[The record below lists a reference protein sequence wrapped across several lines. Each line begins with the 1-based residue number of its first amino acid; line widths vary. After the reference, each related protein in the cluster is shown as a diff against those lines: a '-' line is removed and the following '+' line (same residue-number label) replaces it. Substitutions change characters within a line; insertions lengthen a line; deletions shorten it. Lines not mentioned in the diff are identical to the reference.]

1 MGQWV
6 VTVAGIAILSVLC
19 DVILP
24 EGQTRKY
31 VRTVLGIVVTLV
43 IVQPIVGLLDGDF
56 DLWNTETE
64 TEVQQQYLA
73 HVEDRQN
80 AEVARSVQT
89 LLLSNGVSPV
99 EVRVCDGKI
108 ALTLSRKES
117 SKENTVKSVMASHFS
132 RYELSIVWT

>member
-31 VRTVLGIVVTLV
+31 VKTVFGIVVTLV

-73 HVEDRQN
+73 NVEDRQN

-89 LLLSNGVSPV
+89 LLLNNGVSPV

>member
-31 VRTVLGIVVTLV
+31 VKTVFGIVVTLV

-64 TEVQQQYLA
+64 TELQQQYLA
-73 HVEDRQN
+73 DIEDRQN

-89 LLLSNGVSPV
+89 LLLNNGVSPV

-108 ALTLSRKES
+108 ALTLNRKES

>member
-31 VRTVLGIVVTLV
+31 VRTVFGIVVTLV

-73 HVEDRQN
+73 GVEDRQN

-89 LLLSNGVSPV
+89 LLLNNGVSPV